1 MTSDR
6 TPPPTPIPAIATMD
20 EPQALDNQRLD
31 AARAQPGPALAPHV
45 SALPPTR
52 INPRAGGRA
61 AIDSQKTG
69 GQDRIARSP
78 SSMQFDLA
86 TADYIGARAQ
96 QQDATRAELLASG
109 AGVVLILADGLGGH
123 ESGAEAAQI
132 VVDTFGEATK
142 RGAFDA
148 PANRRASLRDVL
160 DQANARI
167 AGSLDPAHGQRSMA
181 STAVV
186 AIVADGA
193 LQWISVGDSHLY
205 VWRNRHLMK
214 LNEDHSQ
221 AGLMVRS
228 GQYQPDEPEVLAVK
242 SVLVSAL
249 TGRKLEIV
257 DHPTQTVKVENG
269 DVLLLASDGLN
280 TLSDREIES
289 IMFDIEARGAADLGK
304 ALLETV
310 KDRRADRQDNTTV
323 AIARVLALPAVAS
336 DMATTEIVMPA
347 SPPTEPRLTA
357 APSGA
362 TPPLRASATAAI
374 SPPPRPGQSVGLHQS
389 GFAAHEPRSP
399 LRRSAIV
406 ILSLIFGGC
415 LVALILA
422 IAVWVVRP
430 DVAEQ
435 LATRLDQQYSR
446 LLGREPTAG
455 RKPEPPTIDIPEPVN
470 TPPPRPPQRSATP
483 PSPTVEP
490 TPAPPRI
497 LPPAPEQR

>member
-6 TPPPTPIPAIATMD
+6 TPPPPPIAPIDTIDA
-20 EPQALDNQRLD
+20 PQALDNQRLD
-31 AARAQPGPALAPHV
+31 AARAQPGPAPAPLASP
-45 SALPPTR
+45 LPPTR

-61 AIDSQKTG
+61 AVDAQRASG
-69 GQDRIARSP
+69 DDRVARSP
-78 SSMQFDLA
+78 GGMQLDLA

-96 QQDATRAELLASG
+96 QQDATRAELMASG

-132 VVDTFGEATK
+132 VVETFGDATK
-142 RGAFDA
+142 QGAFDA

-167 AGSLDPAHGQRSMA
+167 AGGVDPAHGQRSMA
-181 STAVV
+181 STAVA
-186 AIVADGA
+186 AIVAEGT

-205 VWRNRHLMK
+205 LWRNRRLMK

-221 AGLMVRS
+221 AGLMVKS
-228 GQYQPDEPEVLAVK
+228 GQYQPDDAEVLAVK

-289 IMFDIEARGAADLGK
+289 ILSDVEARGAAELGK
-304 ALLETV
+304 VLLETV
-310 KDRRADRQDNTTV
+310 KDRRADRQDNTAV

-336 DMATTEIVMPA
+336 DVATTKIVMPA
-347 SPPTEPRLTA
+347 SPPTEPQSAVT
-357 APSGA
+357 PSDA
-362 TPPLRASATAAI
+362 TPPQQQPGPLGSATPA
-374 SPPPRPGQSVGLHQS
+374 P
-389 GFAAHEPRSP
+389 EPRSP
-399 LRRSAIV
+399 LRRLV
-406 ILSLIFGGC
+406 ILISSLIFGGC
-415 LVALILA
+415 LVVLILA

-430 DVAEQ
+430 DVAGQ
-435 LATRLDQQYSR
+435 WTTRLEAHYSR
-446 LLGREPTAG
+446 LIGREPTAG
-455 RKPEPPTIDIPEPVN
+455 RKPEPPTIGIPEPVS
-470 TPPPRPPQRSATP
+470 TPPSRPPQKSATP
-483 PSPTVEP
+483 PSPTIGP
-490 TPAPPRI
+490 TPAPPRV

>member
-6 TPPPTPIPAIATMD
+6 IPPPSPSAPIAAAD
-20 EPQALDNQRLD
+20 EPQAPDTPRLD
-31 AARAQPGPALAPHV
+31 AARAQPEPAPSTSAN
-45 SALPPTR
+45 ALPPTR

-61 AIDSQKTG
+61 AADAQRAG
-69 GQDRIARSP
+69 GQDRVARSP
-78 SSMQFDLA
+78 SLMQLDLA

-109 AGVVLILADGLGGH
+109 AGVVLILADGWGGH

-142 RGAFDA
+142 QGAFDA
-148 PANRRASLRDVL
+148 PANRRALLRDVL

-167 AGSLDPAHGQRSMA
+167 AGGVDPAHGQRSMA
-181 STAVV
+181 STAVA

-205 VWRNRHLMK
+205 VWRNRRLMK

-221 AGLMVRS
+221 AGLMVKS
-228 GQYQPDEPEVLAVK
+228 GQYQPDDPEVLAVK

-257 DHPTQTVKVENG
+257 DHPTQTVKVETG

-280 TLSDREIES
+280 TLPDQEIES
-289 IMFDIEARGAADLGK
+289 ILSDVEARGAAELGK
-304 ALLETV
+304 VLLETV

-347 SPPTEPRLTA
+347 GPPTEPRSTAVPLDAPPRPHADPSPTA
-357 APSGA
+357 APA
-362 TPPLRASATAAI
+362 HAPRTPHR
-374 SPPPRPGQSVGLHQS
+374 RP
-389 GFAAHEPRSP
+389 A
-399 LRRSAIV
+399 
-406 ILSLIFGGC
+406 SLISSVIVGCC

-422 IAVWVVRP
+422 IAVWVFRP
-430 DVAEQ
+430 DVAEPW
-435 LATRLDQQYSR
+435 ATRLEAHFTR
-446 LLGREPTAG
+446 LLGRDPATA
-455 RKPEPPTIDIPEPVN
+455 RKPEPPTIGIPEPV
-470 TPPPRPPQRSATP
+470 TAPPPRPPQRSAAP
-483 PSPTVEP
+483 PAPTGER
-490 TPAPPRI
+490 TPASPRV